1 MLQIMAGVKI
11 SKEFKIGLLV
21 TIALALLYWGFNFLK
36 GEDVFSRER
45 VYYAVYRDVG
55 GLQKSNPVTVNGM
68 NVGRVRDMYFS
79 GDTRP
84 DVVVEILLTNS
95 LNIPKNSKAR
105 ITSSDLL
112 GSKAIELRLGDALDY
127 AESGDTLIA
136 EVAESLKDEID
147 RHLTPIKSRAESIM
161 VTIDSVLTMVNS
173 LFTEGNM
180 DNISKTISNLSN
192 SFENL
197 SSTTGTIDTLL
208 TGQRTRMERILENV
222 EYLTL
227 TFRNN
232 EDNFN
237 DILGNL
243 SAMSDSLAQI
253 HFSETIMNVNQTV
266 ERLASVTQK
275 INEGTG
281 SLGMLINNDTLYFE
295 LERSAREMNLLLEDI
310 RLNPRR
316 YVRFSVF

>member
-1 MLQIMAGVKI
+1 MAGVKI

>member
-1 MLQIMAGVKI
+1 MTGVNI

-45 VYYAVYRDVG
+45 VFYAIYKDVG
-55 GLQKSNPVTVNGM
+55 GLQKANPVTVNGM

-84 DVVVEILLTNS
+84 DVVVELLLTNS
-95 LNIPKNSKAR
+95 LNIPKNSKAK

-112 GSKAIELRLGDALDY
+112 GSKAVELNLGDALDF
-127 AESGDTLIA
+127 AESGDTLLS

-147 RHLTPIKSRAESIM
+147 RHLKPIKSRAESIM
-161 VTIDSVLTMVNS
+161 ATVDTVLILVNS
-173 LFTEGNM
+173 LFTEGNI

-197 SSTTGTIDTLL
+197 SSTTGMIDTLL
-208 TGQRTRMERILENV
+208 TGQRTRMERILENI

-237 DILGNL
+237 EILGNL
-243 SAMSDSLAQI
+243 SSMSDSLAQI
-253 HFSETIMNVNQTV
+253 HFSETMMNVNQSV

-275 INEGTG
+275 ISEGTG

>member
-1 MLQIMAGVKI
+1 MKI

-36 GEDVFSRER
+36 GEDVFSKER
-45 VYYAVYRDVG
+45 VYYAVYNDVG
-55 GLQKSNPVTVNGM
+55 GLQKANPVTVNGM

-79 GDTRP
+79 GDTHP
-84 DVVVEILLTNS
+84 DVIVEILLTNS
-95 LNIPKNSKAR
+95 LHIPRNSKAR
-105 ITSSDLL
+105 IISSDLL
-112 GSKAIELRLGDALDY
+112 GSKAIELELGDALDF
-127 AESGDTLIA
+127 AQSGDTLIA

-147 RHLTPIKSRAESIM
+147 RHLKPLKNRAESIM
-161 VTIDSVLTMVNS
+161 LTVDSVLTMVNS

-180 DNISKTISNLSN
+180 DNISKTIANISN

-208 TGQRTRMERILENV
+208 TGQRTRMVRILENV

-237 DILGNL
+237 NIIGNL
-243 SAMSDSLAQI
+243 SSMSDTLAQI
-253 HFSETIMNVNQTV
+253 HFAETMLNVNQTV
-266 ERLASVTQK
+266 ERLSEVTQK
-275 INEGTG
+275 MDEGTG

-316 YVRFSVF
+316 YLRFSVF